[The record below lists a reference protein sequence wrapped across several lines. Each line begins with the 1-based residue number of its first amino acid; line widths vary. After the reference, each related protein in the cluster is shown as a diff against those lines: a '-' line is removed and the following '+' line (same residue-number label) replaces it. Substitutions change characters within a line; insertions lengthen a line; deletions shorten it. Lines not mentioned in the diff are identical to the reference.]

1 MLNLRSGALVALLV
15 LFACRGHVA
24 YPPDVADGFLASC
37 IAKLPAGQEQNRDL
51 FAASCRCML
60 DRIQE
65 KYTLEE
71 FKALEKRMADGSG
84 NVQEELGPIVAD
96 CRR

>member
-15 LFACRGHVA
+15 LAACRGREA
-24 YPPDVADGFLASC
+24 YPPDVVDRFLASC
-37 IAKLPAGQEQNRDL
+37 IAKLPAGLEQQRDQ

-65 KYTLEE
+65 KYTVEE
-71 FKALEKRMADGSG
+71 FYALEKRMADGSG
-84 NVQEELGPIVAD
+84 NVQEELGPIVTD
-96 CRR
+96 CRK